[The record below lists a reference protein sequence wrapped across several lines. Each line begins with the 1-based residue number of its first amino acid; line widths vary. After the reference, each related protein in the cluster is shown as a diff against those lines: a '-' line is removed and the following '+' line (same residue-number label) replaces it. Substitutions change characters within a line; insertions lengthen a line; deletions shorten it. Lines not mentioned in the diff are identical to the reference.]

1 MGTENEGMHSC
12 VLERISFLAGFF
24 FTVYDTVHFNYVRLG
39 IVHGLNIAGGGEQME
54 MWVRDKG
61 RFSLLME
68 KRVSDSLWLAEGVCL
83 VRSPASSLRGVEVR
97 EVVVRRQR

>member
-1 MGTENEGMHSC
+1 MC
-12 VLERISFLAGFF
+12 AGAYFILGRVF
-24 FTVYDTVHFNYVRLG
+24 FTVYDTMHFNYVRLG

-68 KRVSDSLWLAEGVCL
+68 KRVSDRRGWQRGVCL
-83 VRSPASSLRGVEVR
+83 VRSPASSLRGVGVR
-97 EVVVRRQR
+97 EVVVRRQQR